1 MRVTSADIQREL
13 QVSYYKLFSTN
24 TTVCLSSA
32 CIANVCA
39 RDVVDVLYLVNYPLQ
54 RNANDKRCVCRLQIA
69 CE

>member
-1 MRVTSADIQREL
+1 MRVTSAVIQRDL
-13 QVSYYKLFSTN
+13 HVSYYKMFLTN
-24 TTVCLSSA
+24 TSVCLSSA

-39 RDVVDVLYLVNYPLQ
+39 RDVVDVLHFVNYPLQ